1 MPQQG
6 EQQRLSAWAG
16 FAPKLAQWLKVIEG
30 RGPAVVQQAYLD
42 TLNGRVPPEQG
53 HYPVA
58 IERFRATAA
67 AEAPAN
73 RRHLVTVFL
82 RDPEWV

>member
-16 FAPKLAQWLKVIEG
+16 FAPKLAQWLEVIEG

-42 TLNGRVPPEQG
+42 TLNGRVPPERGLQRIGGISSRSFCAIPNGYRVREQG
-53 HYPVA
+53 K
-58 IERFRATAA
+58 
-67 AEAPAN
+67 
-73 RRHLVTVFL
+73 RRK
-82 RDPEWV
+82 DGK